1 MQNDRSVLAKLLPIA
16 RQIDRFTHLIGK
28 LAYWLVLVMIGVGV
42 WNVLGRY
49 IGNAIGQN
57 LSSNALI
64 ETQWYLFDLVFLLGA
79 AYALQHDEHVR
90 VDIFYARWSRRRKAM
105 ADLFGT
111 LVFLLP
117 FSVLVIVFS
126 WGAVTKSWAV
136 RETSPDPGGLIR
148 YPIKT
153 MIIVSFVLLILQG
166 ISEAIKN
173 WAIIKG
179 ESTQSLAEEESE

>member
-1 MQNDRSVLAKLLPIA
+1 
-16 RQIDRFTHLIGK
+16 
-28 LAYWLVLVMIGVGV
+28 MIGVGV

-49 IGNAIGQN
+49 LGNAIGQN

-79 AYALQHDEHVR
+79 AYTLQHNDHVR
-90 VDIFYARWSRRRKAM
+90 VDVFYARWNRRRKAM

-117 FSVLVIVFS
+117 FCALVIYFS
-126 WGAVTKSWAV
+126 WGAVVQSWAI

-148 YPIKT
+148 YPIKS
-153 MIIVSFVLLILQG
+153 MIIVSFALLILQG
-166 ISEAIKN
+166 ISDAIKN
-173 WAIIKG
+173 WAIITGQLPPATETETTTENPAPG
-179 ESTQSLAEEESE
+179 ENA